1 MSATAKPFPSISARK
16 TNAHPVIVGSV
27 LVSRTVLLV
36 LFYFIAVWIYKSQ
49 NIPNAYDLA
58 RPWWPI
64 SLLFING
71 IVLIILFFATRQEGK
86 TLASLVGFDKE
97 LPKKDIKS
105 SLWMILVSMVLA
117 VGATMGLGVLF
128 YHLKTP
134 SGLISLSNLPVWAM
148 VLTLAVHP
156 VINAFVEEMTY
167 NGYVFPRLDCIL
179 HSSSLA
185 VILVT
190 FFFSLQHI
198 AIPFAFDTKFL
209 LWRFLS
215 FVPLLLFWVLIYAKM
230 RRLPSL
236 IIVHWFMDIFA
247 VLSILF
253 IPT

>member
-1 MSATAKPFPSISARK
+1 MSATAKSFPSISARK
-16 TNAHPVIVGSV
+16 TNAHPVIVGTV
-27 LVSRTVLLV
+27 LVSRIILLV
-36 LFYFIAVWIYKSQ
+36 LFYFIAVWIYKSR
-49 NIPNAYDLA
+49 NLPNAYDLA

-64 SLLFING
+64 SLIFING

-86 TLASLVGFDKE
+86 TMASLIGFDKE
-97 LPKKDIKS
+97 LIKKDIKS

-117 VGATMGLGVLF
+117 VGATMGLGALF

-134 SGLISLSNLPVWAM
+134 SGLMSLSYLPVWAM

-156 VINAFVEEMTY
+156 VINAFIEEMTY
-167 NGYVFPRLDCIL
+167 NGYEFPRLDGIL

-185 VILVT
+185 VVLVT

-198 AIPFAFDTKFL
+198 AIPFAFDAKFL